1 MVGRSVPI
9 PIPNKIAP
17 FQWPKK
23 QLQRQKNNEKW
34 RTTDRQ
40 PYLVLRIRSTSDISS
55 QSLPSLLNDNEYFDT
70 QKSFVGW
77 PWIATADTLASFS
90 KSICRNWLASWISGI
105 HAPLPWRRACAGSWI
120 LSRIDEAVMAAS
132 WIQKVCMPSEL
143 LQVDPMVENKRLFQ
157 SPYQETG
164 KFSKTN
170 GFPSLPFPSLPFPS
184 LNGFPLE
191 LKEYYLPKKINRMWE
206 DKFWTLRK
214 QRKTLIVLLWWPC
227 NKVKSEITSRRN
239 QPQTFWYFKGGFRW
253 IKCFF

>member
-1 MVGRSVPI
+1 MTNAGGTLLFSIIKGYQKKYGMRHSKRSNQGPDPVVQSSDNTIQRLNRHPADKWSCSQSALDCPQGFYNLWTTGARCNPIFCPISAETTQIDMVGRSVPI

-17 FQWPKK
+17 FQLPKK
-23 QLQRQKNNEKW
+23 QLQRQKDNEKL

-40 PYLVLRIRSTSDISS
+40 PYSVLRIKSTSDISS

-90 KSICRNWLASWISGI
+90 KSICKNWLASWISGI
-105 HAPLPWRRACAGSWI
+105 HAPLPWRRAWAGSWA

-157 SPYQETG
+157 SP
-164 KFSKTN
+164 
-170 GFPSLPFPSLPFPS
+170 
-184 LNGFPLE
+184 
-191 LKEYYLPKKINRMWE
+191 
-206 DKFWTLRK
+206 
-214 QRKTLIVLLWWPC
+214 
-227 NKVKSEITSRRN
+227 
-239 QPQTFWYFKGGFRW
+239 
-253 IKCFF
+253 